1 MKPDQLKDSELDSI
15 LKKAFFSGDQLT
27 IPLGLVDRT
36 VRKIEKKALIRS
48 LVLELLS
55 KIALGLISLAV
66 LAGVFAFIRGTGVL
80 TFIYVHFV
88 DNWQLFSSLLLL
100 SFITIFVD
108 QVGLKFYNSFK
119 EV

>member
-15 LKKAFFSGDQLT
+15 LKNILNSADELL
-27 IPLGLVDRT
+27 IPSDLAYIT
-36 VRKIEKKALIRS
+36 VSRIGKKALIRN
-48 LVLELLS
+48 LVMELFS

-66 LAGVFAFIRGTGVL
+66 LTGVFAFIKGSGVL
-80 TFIYVHFV
+80 SVIYLHFIE
-88 DNWQLFSSLLLL
+88 NWQLISSLLLL